1 MYELRNDS
9 SSLSKTPPRGRI
21 ASKMAASSAGGEVG
35 RLPTTGGAL
44 AGRLPATGRKTE
56 AGRGGR
62 DGRRMFDG
70 GAALAE
76 RGVGA
81 VRGTLRRRGG
91 GARRCPV
98 DKLRP
103 REVLRRLAVLPRPRP
118 DGGDTT
124 FEA

>member
-1 MYELRNDS
+1 
-9 SSLSKTPPRGRI
+9 
-21 ASKMAASSAGGEVG
+21 MAASSAGGEVG

-81 VRGTLRRRGG
+81 EPRPRPRGTLRPRGG
-91 GARRCPV
+91 GARRGPV
-98 DKLRP
+98 DELRP